1 MLAGAVPGAPD
12 IPLIRRH
19 YDRAVALS
27 RGKSG
32 SAHLAYAEAVSVP
45 LQNAAEFHE
54 LIQRALDVN
63 PDDEPGT
70 RLVNLLAH
78 RRARWL
84 AARADQPIL
93 DDESITSQE
102 RTGP

>member
-1 MLAGAVPGAPD
+1 
-12 IPLIRRH
+12 
-19 YDRAVALS
+19 
-27 RGKSG
+27 
-32 SAHLAYAEAVSVP
+32 VP

-63 PDDEPGT
+63 PDDHPGT

-84 AARADQPIL
+84 AARADQLIL

-102 RTGP
+102 RTAP